1 MKRRTRVSRMRS
13 TEPTVLSHQ
22 KLLLIGGILLLAVLL
37 LLYFIFFTN
46 LFRGNDHLLALD
58 ITENTIVCTADGSSI
73 YYWKV
78 LPCIGSIRPAIRF
91 GLPNI
96 LPVK

>member
-46 LFRGNDHLLALD
+46 LFRGNDHLLAPSFVRQMLLLF
-58 ITENTIVCTADGSSI
+58 II
-73 YYWKV
+73 WKV